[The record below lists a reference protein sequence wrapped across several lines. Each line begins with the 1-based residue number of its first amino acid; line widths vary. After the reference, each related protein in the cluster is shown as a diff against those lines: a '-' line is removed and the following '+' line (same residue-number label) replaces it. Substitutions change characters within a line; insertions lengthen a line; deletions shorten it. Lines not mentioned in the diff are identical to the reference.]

1 MSKGIQYKT
10 NNALGYLLAVI
21 ASVSFI
27 IAAVVVSVEININNN
42 DAFMKEY
49 ELCGVSDTLG
59 MDMKDIEYVSQE
71 MMKYLYGQKEELVV
85 NTTMWGQER
94 DFFNQRE
101 RDHMVDVKNLL
112 DSALMVRSVCLVI
125 CLISLVILIL
135 YKRRKSIRILSRGY
149 MFSVLGV
156 ALSFGAVFL
165 FILANGFTEFWNRFH
180 GVFFTNDLWL
190 LDPNTDMMIRLLPEQ
205 FFSDLVINCV
215 CSFVIIVGVLLVLA
229 FIIMHSVKSADK
241 HLQK

>member
-1 MSKGIQYKT
+1 MNNKKQYKEK
-10 NNALGYLLAVI
+10 NALGYFLAVV

-27 IAAVVVSVEININNN
+27 IAAIVISVEINISNN
-42 DAFMKEY
+42 DAFMREY
-49 ELCGVSDTLG
+49 ELCGVVDTLG
-59 MDMKDIEYVSQE
+59 MEMKDIEYVSQE
-71 MMKYLYGQKEELVV
+71 MMKYLFGQKEELVV
-85 NTTMWGQER
+85 YTKMWGQER

-112 DSALMVRSVCLVI
+112 DSALTVRTICLVI
-125 CLISLVILIL
+125 CVVSLAALLL
-135 YKRRKSIRILSRGY
+135 YKKRKSIKILSKGY

-156 ALSFGAVFL
+156 ALSFGTVYL

-229 FIIMHSVKSADK
+229 FIIMHSVKYADNR
-241 HLQK
+241 LQK

>member
-1 MSKGIQYKT
+1 MSNKKTYK
-10 NNALGYLLAVI
+10 NKNAMGYVLAVI

-27 IAAVVVSVEININNN
+27 IAAIVISVEINISNN

-49 ELCGVSDTLG
+49 ELCGVADTLG
-59 MDMKDIEYVSQE
+59 MEMEDIEYVSQE

-85 NTTMWGQER
+85 YTKMWGQER

-112 DSALMVRSVCLVI
+112 NNALTVRTICLVI
-125 CLISLVILIL
+125 CFVALVALLL
-135 YKRRKSIRILSRGY
+135 YKRRSSPRILSIGY

-156 ALSFGAVFL
+156 ALSFGAVYL

-190 LDPNTDMMIRLLPEQ
+190 LDPGTDMMIRLLPEQ

-229 FIIMHSVKSADK
+229 FIIMHSAKYVDNR
-241 HLQK
+241 LQK